1 MGLRNGIQTAR
12 LLLLAAKECRES
24 RGCHYRI
31 D

>member
-1 MGLRNGIQTAR
+1 LRNGILTS
-12 LLLLAAKECRES
+12 LLILEAADQSHES